1 MKQLFLGLLLAV
13 FISGCGYKPSSYYA
27 KQALGSKIYADVT
40 ISRQDPRNSVLIKDA
55 VNEAV
60 VSRFGAKLV
69 SKEEAESFLHVK
81 IDSISFSPTVY
92 NRVGY
97 VIAYKAT
104 VVLAIQYEDA
114 NKKVQKL
121 TASGEYDFSIPD
133 SDSSSVISDNNRFD
147 AIRNASNDA
156 LDEFVSKIAIKGLRN
171 GNNN

>member
-1 MKQLFLGLLLAV
+1 MKQLFLGLLIAA
-13 FISGCGYKPSSYYA
+13 FISGCSYKPSSYYA
-27 KQALGSKIYADVT
+27 KQALGNKIYAEVT

-69 SKEEAESFLHVK
+69 SKAEAESVLHV
-81 IDSISFSPTVY
+81 SINSINFSPTVY
-92 NRVGY
+92 DRFGY
-97 VIAYKAT
+97 VIAYKAI
-104 VVLAIQYEDA
+104 VLLAIDYEDE

-121 TASGEYDFSIPD
+121 TASGEYDFSIE
-133 SDSSSVISDNNRFD
+133 SNSVMSDNNRFD
-147 AIRNASNDA
+147 AIRYASNDA

>member
-121 TASGEYDFSIPD
+121 TASGEYDFSIE
-133 SDSSSVISDNNRFD
+133 SNSVVSDNNRFD
-147 AIRNASNDA
+147 AIRYASSDA

>member
-27 KQALGSKIYADVT
+27 KQALGSKINAEVT

-69 SKEEAESFLHVK
+69 SKEEAESVLHVK

-92 NRVGY
+92 DRFGY

-104 VVLAIQYEDA
+104 DVLAIQYEDA

-121 TASGEYDFSIPD
+121 TASGEYDFSIEAN
-133 SDSSSVISDNNRFD
+133 SVVSDNNRFD
-147 AIRNASNDA
+147 AIRYASSDA

>member
-69 SKEEAESFLHVK
+69 SKEEAESVLHVK

-92 NRVGY
+92 DRFGY

-121 TASGEYDFSIPD
+121 TASGEYDFSID
-133 SDSSSVISDNNRFD
+133 ANSVVSDNNRFD
-147 AIRNASNDA
+147 AIRYASNDA